1 MPRKAPPLC
10 GQWGLLSLLGKE
22 APSEPGFSVVS
33 AQSGN
38 DRKSDVAVTASSL
51 QVPDA
56 MALSVPFQEGL
67 LTQKGSIL
75 VRSTDPG
82 ARLCGFKSQL
92 YYVLT
97 WAVDVTSP

>member
-1 MPRKAPPLC
+1 MPRKGSPLC

-38 DRKSDVAVTASSL
+38 DRKSDVALTASSL

-67 LTQKGSIL
+67 LTQKGFGEEHRPWSQTVWAQISAL
-75 VRSTDPG
+75 LRT
-82 ARLCGFKSQL
+82 RLGS
-92 YYVLT
+92 
-97 WAVDVTSP
+97 